1 MKGRVKMLIENENG
15 DNSNQT
21 GSSGTPPEVGDD
33 GKKIPKNDEKRS
45 VSYETYLKTLDEAK
59 TAKSK
64 LRAIEDEK
72 NKIQEE
78 KMKSDGDWKGL
89 LEARENRIKEL
100 ENETMDIKQ
109 KYTGLNERVTSSQ
122 KLSKV
127 LSKLGGDLDSKYYGL
142 IDINEVKVNP
152 ETGEIDDMSAA
163 KVAENYRLEYA
174 ETIKKKFNPNAMGE
188 NRPGGESEQSE
199 FISFAKWSKLP
210 YREQMKWK
218 YSQVKS

>member
-21 GSSGTPPEVGDD
+21 GSSGTPPKVGDD
-33 GKKIPKNDEKRS
+33 GKTNPKNDEKRS

-59 TAKSK
+59 AAKSK
-64 LRAIEDEK
+64 LRAIEDER

-127 LSKLGGDLDSKYYGL
+127 LSKLGGDLDAKY
-142 IDINEVKVNP
+142 
-152 ETGEIDDMSAA
+152 
-163 KVAENYRLEYA
+163 
-174 ETIKKKFNPNAMGE
+174 
-188 NRPGGESEQSE
+188 
-199 FISFAKWSKLP
+199 
-210 YREQMKWK
+210 
-218 YSQVKS
+218 

>member
-1 MKGRVKMLIENENG
+1 MTIENENG

-21 GSSGTPPEVGDD
+21 GSSGTPPKVGDD
-33 GKKIPKNDEKRS
+33 GKTNPKNDDGKRS
-45 VSYETYLKTLDEAK
+45 VSYETYQKTLDEAK
-59 TAKSK
+59 TAKAK

-100 ENETMDIKQ
+100 ESETTEIKQ

-127 LSKLGGDLDSKYYGL
+127 LAKLGGDLDPKYYGL
-142 IDINEVKVNP
+142 IDINDVKINP
-152 ETGEIDDMSAA
+152 ETGEIDDMSAS
-163 KVAENYRLEYA
+163 KVAENYRTEYA
-174 ETIKKKFNPNAMGE
+174 ETIKKKFNPNSMGE
-188 NRPGGESEQSE
+188 NRPGSDDEKSE
-199 FISFAKWSKLP
+199 FISFDKWSKLP

-218 YSQVKS
+218 YSQVK